1 MWLGRVT
8 CLHIYKKFI
17 NLAGGKER
25 IASFIFFPS
34 LSFSPF
40 PAYEI
45 ICWSFRNHNVKMWL
59 PHREEKRQFILAV
72 FKSVVKK

>member
-1 MWLGRVT
+1 MWLGIVT

-17 NLAGGKER
+17 NLGGGKEK

-34 LSFSPF
+34 LPFSSF

-45 ICWSFRNHNVKMWL
+45 ICRSFKNRNVKMWL
-59 PHREEKRQFILAV
+59 PHREEKRQFILTV
-72 FKSVVKK
+72 FNSVVKK